1 MNTKFYTNVS
11 RYGNSLL
18 YRGYKNGKKI
28 QTKIKYQPTYFVSTA
43 KPSQWKSLDGA
54 NVSPINF
61 DSMRDAKEWLQVNS
75 QVVGRHIYGNNK
87 HIPAFINDEF
97 PGEIAFDRNQINVS
111 TIDIEVQSDAGF
123 PEPEQAAHEITAIC
137 MKNNIDNT
145 FYVWGLKDY
154 DVENSIMQENRVVYK
169 HCKTESEL
177 LLEFI
182 AHWSLPSQCPDV
194 ITGWNS
200 RFFDIPYIVNRIIK
214 IHGEEFVRR
223 LSPWGLIDRRDI
235 TTMQRK
241 QMAYEIQGIAQMD
254 YLDLFKKFGY
264 SYGPQETYKLDHIA
278 SVVLGEKK
286 LSYEEHGNLHTLYK
300 HDHQKFIDYNIKDVD
315 LVDRF
320 EDKMG
325 LITLALTM
333 AYRGGVNYSDVMG
346 TTAIWD
352 AIIFRNLYA
361 NQVIIPFAE
370 EKFKTPYPGGYVKD
384 PHVGMHKW
392 VVSFDLNSLYP
403 SIIMQN
409 NMSPETIIPGKVA
422 NVNVDSLLSGEIRP
436 RLDANE
442 CASASGQY
450 FKTDEQGILPK
461 IIDEMYSERV
471 VIKRQMITSQKE
483 LERIDKNDKQELY
496 RVQRDIAIAEN
507 QQMSIKILLNSL
519 YGALGN
525 KYFRFFDQRIAE
537 GITLTGQLTIRWA
550 EKAINTYLNSVLK
563 TKKDYVLAIDTD
575 SVYVC
580 LDDLVSAV
588 NPKNPL
594 EFVDTVCQEKLEAV
608 LEKSYGELFDIMGGI
623 ENRMVMKRE
632 AIADRGIWTAK
643 KRYILNVLDNE
654 GVRYAE
660 PKLKIMG
667 IEAIKSSTPAPCREA
682 LKEMFK
688 TIIGGTERDVQN
700 NIESFRTY
708 FKTLSPDQIAFPR
721 GITNLTQF
729 KDKQTIYRK
738 GTPIHARGG
747 ILYNKM
753 LKDLSLDKQ
762 YNKIQNGEK
771 IKFIYLRTPNHIK
784 ENVISFLDYLPE
796 EFGLHRYIDYDTQFN
811 KTFLD
816 VIDPILLA
824 VGWNSKEIAT
834 LDEFF

>member
-1 MNTKFYTNVS
+1 MNMKFYTNIS

-28 QTKIKYQPTYFVSTA
+28 QTKIKYEPTYFVNTP
-43 KPSQWKSLDGA
+43 KPTPYKALDGTPVA
-54 NVSPINF
+54 PIKF
-61 DSMRDAKEWLQVNS
+61 SDMREAKDWLHTNK

-87 HIPAFINDEF
+87 HIPAYINDEF
-97 PGEIAFDRNQINVS
+97 PGNIKFDRNLINVT

-123 PEPEQAAHEITAIC
+123 PEPEEAAHEITAIC
-137 MKNNIDNT
+137 MKNNIDHT
-145 FYVWGLKDY
+145 YYVWGLKPY
-154 DVENSIMQENRVVYK
+154 DVENSMMQENRVVYK
-169 HCKTESEL
+169 QCMSESEL
-177 LLEFI
+177 LLQFL

-200 RFFDIPYIVNRIIK
+200 RFFDIPYIVNRIIR

-223 LSPWGLIDRRDI
+223 LSPWGLIDRRDVNTI
-235 TTMQRK
+235 QRK
-241 QMAYEIQGIAQMD
+241 QIAYEIQGIAQMD
-254 YLDLFKKFGY
+254 YLDLFRKFGY
-264 SYGPQETYKLDHIA
+264 SYGPQESYKLDNIA
-278 SVVLGEKK
+278 HVVLGENK

-300 HDHQKFIDYNIKDVD
+300 HDHQKFIDYNIKDVE

-333 AYRGGVNYSDVMG
+333 AYRGGVNYGDVMG

-352 AIIFRNLYA
+352 SIIFRNLYA
-361 NQVIIPFAE
+361 KNVIVPFGE
-370 EKFKTPYPGGYVKD
+370 EKFKSPYPGGYVKD
-384 PHVGMHKW
+384 PQVGMHEW

-403 SIIMQN
+403 SIIMQS
-409 NMSPETIIPGKVA
+409 NMSPETIISGKVA
-422 NVNVDSLLSGEIRP
+422 NIDVDGVLSGKIKPKLLE
-436 RLDANE
+436 NE

-450 FKTDEQGILPK
+450 FKTSEQGILPQ
-461 IIDEMYSERV
+461 IIDQMYGERV
-471 VIKRQMITSQKE
+471 VIKRQMINAQKE
-483 LERIDKNDKQELY
+483 LEKVDKNDKQKLY
-496 RVQRDIAIAEN
+496 RIQRDIAIAEN

-550 EKAINTYLNSVLK
+550 EQAINEYLNKILK
-563 TKKDYVLAIDTD
+563 TEKDYVLAIDTD
-575 SVYVC
+575 SVYVT
-580 LDDLVSAV
+580 LDDLVKAV

-594 EFVDTVCQEKLEAV
+594 EFVDTVCKEKLEDV
-608 LEKSYGELFDIMGGI
+608 LEKSYSDLFNLMGGI

-654 GVRYAE
+654 GVRYTE

-667 IEAIKSSTPAPCREA
+667 IQAIQSSTPAPCRKA
-682 LKEMFK
+682 LKDMFK
-688 TIIGGTERDVQN
+688 TIISGSESKVQN
-700 NIESFRTY
+700 EIETFRTY

-721 GITNLTQF
+721 GITNLTNF
-729 KDKQTIYRK
+729 MDKQTIYKK
-738 GTPIHARGG
+738 GTPIHARGS
-747 ILYNKM
+747 ILYNK
-753 LKDLSLDKQ
+753 LIVDLSLKNQ

-771 IKFIYLRTPNHIK
+771 IKFIYLRTPNQIK

-796 EFGLHRYIDYDTQFN
+796 EFGLHRYIDYDKQFN

-816 VIDPILLA
+816 VIDPILSA

-834 LDEFF
+834 LDDFF